1 MAQLSPAKKVTET
14 LELFHYWWIGRLFK
28 NCMYMSEILQH
39 QIWYG
44 RY

>member
-14 LELFHYWWIGRLFK
+14 LELFQYWWIGRLFK

-39 QIWYG
+39 QIWYV